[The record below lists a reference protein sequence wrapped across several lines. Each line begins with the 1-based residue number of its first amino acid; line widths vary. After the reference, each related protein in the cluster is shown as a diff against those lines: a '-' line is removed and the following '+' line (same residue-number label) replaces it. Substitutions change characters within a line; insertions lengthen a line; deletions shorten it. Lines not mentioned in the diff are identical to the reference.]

1 MFIYAAQYLNT
12 VDPLAIEHPTPRYVR
27 FTLCSTGFCSMV
39 ICFILEFNPL
49 KQSIIFTLLKNYPLY
64 LILEHSQTTHFF
76 VETLKLTEKFY

>member
-27 FTLCSTGFCSMV
+27 FALCSSGFCSIV
-39 ICFILEFNPL
+39 ICFILEYNPL
-49 KQSIIFTLLKNYPLY
+49 KQSIIFALYYPLY